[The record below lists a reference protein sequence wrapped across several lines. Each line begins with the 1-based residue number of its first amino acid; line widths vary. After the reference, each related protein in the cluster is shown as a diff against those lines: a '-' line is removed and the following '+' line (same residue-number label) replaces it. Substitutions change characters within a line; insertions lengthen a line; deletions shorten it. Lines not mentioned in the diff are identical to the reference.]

1 MRLALVILSLLATA
15 TLFGQPSDSVAV
27 AAKISQRTTPK
38 RITSLGGSMFI
49 TAGIT
54 ELLKNSVHELRPDRS
69 ENNSFPSRHT
79 SWAFGF
85 STALSNQLY
94 QTSPWLAMGSHGAA
108 SAIAL
113 QRVASGRHWGSDV
126 AAGAAIGIVSAEI
139 AQCLSRLIFHGK
151 SPWHNSPE
159 YAFAQALSLS
169 SEVIYWINGN
179 NTDDWRTA
187 YATALRYRNPI
198 NDSWAISIA
207 AEAMSMPVKIANE
220 TSPLT
225 GVCILCGGAKY
236 FSLSNSPLG
245 IVTTAE
251 VGAIR
256 WLGPHQIRPQ
266 TWNFTAR
273 IENALEW
280 NITKSFSTKGAIGL
294 RSLNSSH
301 FGIDISVASIATF

>member
-1 MRLALVILSLLATA
+1 MRLTLVILSLLATA
-15 TLFGQPSDSVAV
+15 TLFGQPSDSVAF
-27 AAKISQRTTPK
+27 ATKIPPKTPQE
-38 RITSLGGSMFI
+38 RITTLGGSIVI
-49 TAGIT
+49 TAGLT

-94 QTSPWLAMGSHGAA
+94 QTSPWWAVGAHGAA

-126 AAGAAIGIVSAEI
+126 AAGAAIGIASAEI
-139 AQCLSRLIFHGK
+139 SQCLSRLIFHGK

-159 YAFAQALSLS
+159 YAFTQAISLS
-169 SEVIYWINGN
+169 SEVIYWINGS

-187 YATALRYRNPI
+187 YATAIRYRKPF
-198 NDSWAISIA
+198 DESWAISVA
-207 AEAMSMPVKIANE
+207 VEAMSMPVKTTYV
-220 TSPLT
+220 TSPLS
-225 GVCILCGGAKY
+225 GVSLLCGGAKH

-245 IVTTAE
+245 IVTMVE

-256 WLGPHQIRPQ
+256 WLGHHQIRPQ
-266 TWNFTAR
+266 SWNFTAR

-280 NITKSFSTKGAIGL
+280 SITKSFSTKGALGL
-294 RSLNSSH
+294 RTLNSSH